1 MTRTI
6 GAYCYAERSVDLD
19 GNSLLASL
27 LVGLVGTGIFVYGRR
42 QSRFPQMLVG
52 AVLVVFPY
60 FVSSVALMA
69 GIAVGLV
76 LALWGAT
83 RIGL

>member
-1 MTRTI
+1 M
-6 GAYCYAERSVDLD
+6 DLD

-27 LVGLVGTGIFVYGRR
+27 LIGLVGTAFFMYGKR
-42 QSRFPQMLVG
+42 QGRFPHMLVG
-52 AVLVVFPY
+52 AALVVYPY

-76 LALWGAT
+76 AVLWGVV
-83 RIGL
+83 RMGM

>member
-1 MTRTI
+1 MKRM
-6 GAYCYAERSVDLD
+6 DLD

-27 LVGLVGTGIFVYGRR
+27 IIGLFGTAIFVYGRR
-42 QSRFPQMLVG
+42 QSRLPQMLVG

-60 FVSSVALMA
+60 FISSVALMA
-69 GIAVGLV
+69 AIAVGLV
-76 LALWGAT
+76 VALWGAT

>member
-1 MTRTI
+1 M
-6 GAYCYAERSVDLD
+6 DLD

-27 LVGLVGTGIFVYGRR
+27 LIGLVGTAIFVYGKK
-42 QSRFPQMLVG
+42 QGRFPHMLVG
-52 AVLVVFPY
+52 ATLVVYPY

-76 LALWGAT
+76 ALLWGVV
-83 RIGL
+83 RMGI

>member
-1 MTRTI
+1 M
-6 GAYCYAERSVDLD
+6 DLD

-27 LVGLVGTGIFVYGRR
+27 LIGLVGTAIFMYGRR